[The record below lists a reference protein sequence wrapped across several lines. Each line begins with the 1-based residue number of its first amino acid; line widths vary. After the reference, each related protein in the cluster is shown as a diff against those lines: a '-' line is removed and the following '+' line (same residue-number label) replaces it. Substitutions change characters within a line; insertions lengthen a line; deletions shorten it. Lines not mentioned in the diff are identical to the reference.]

1 MPTADTRTSPTTMS
15 SQAVSTP
22 MSTMPDESDCM
33 VTAPWTPPGMV
44 PMPPANEVPPITAA
58 AMTCSSTPVPSPDD
72 AAFSRADVTAAAMA
86 ASHNPV
92 IETMF
97 ASIDGLTVELM
108 VRSASDAEIIRQSEP
123 YHRIAWE
130 AIRDRDAAAARAA
143 IQAHLSI
150 AASTYV
156 EDYDRRLDTTATRA
170 LRLIGSGAGLEESLR
185 AVLPDGADSEGI
197 RLRS

>member
-1 MPTADTRTSPTTMS
+1 
-15 SQAVSTP
+15 V
-22 MSTMPDESDCM
+22 
-33 VTAPWTPPGMV
+33 
-44 PMPPANEVPPITAA
+44 
-58 AMTCSSTPVPSPDD
+58 
-72 AAFSRADVTAAAMA
+72 FSRADVTAAAMA

-97 ASIDGLTVELM
+97 ASIHGLTVELM

-130 AIRDRDAAAARAA
+130 AIRDRDAAAARAP

-150 AASTYV
+150 AALTDG